1 MTHDKD
7 ERKRPHLRLVVDNV
21 EKRNPR
27 SADKEEDFIPL
38 ETLIAQRDILRPQFY
53 HDLDLLQAKACEA
66 LEQFLI
72 YREWPYGLDPHG
84 RLVILPAGVVC
95 PEAAECGGYSHDE
108 VILFVAEDATG
119 KGLCLS
125 LEMMLP
131 YWSEDEAVMEDALL
145 YAPVFQY
152 GTLFMEENRQDGLL
166 DLIYRLGFPLYP
178 PAPTER
184 LLDRLFSVAAYELAE
199 TLRSLAEY
207 PEV

>member
-1 MTHDKD
+1 MTQNKD
-7 ERKRPHLRLVVDNV
+7 ERKRPQLRLVVNNV

-38 ETLIAQRDILRPQFY
+38 EELVAKRELLRPQFY
-53 HDLDLLQAKACEA
+53 QDMDCWQTKAYEA
-66 LEQFLI
+66 LEQFLAF
-72 YREWPYGLDPHG
+72 REWPYGLDPQG

-95 PEAAECGGYSHDE
+95 PEAAECGGSPQDE
-108 VILFVAEDATG
+108 LILFLSEDAAG

-131 YWSEDEAVMEDALL
+131 YWSEDEEVMEDALL

-152 GTLFMEENRQDGLL
+152 GTLFLEESRQDELL

-178 PAPTER
+178 PAPTEQ
-184 LLDRLFSVAAYELAE
+184 LLDRLFAIAAYELRE

-207 PEV
+207 PGS